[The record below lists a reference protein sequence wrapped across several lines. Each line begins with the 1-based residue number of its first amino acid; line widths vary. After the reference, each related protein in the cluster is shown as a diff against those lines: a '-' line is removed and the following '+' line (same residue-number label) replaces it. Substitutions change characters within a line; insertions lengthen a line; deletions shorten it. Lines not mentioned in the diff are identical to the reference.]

1 MRHVWLIGMMGTGKT
16 TVGVLVAELAGMAFH
31 DIDADIMQATGQTV
45 PELFAE
51 GESVFRSHESAA
63 IERASLE
70 SPMVIA
76 TGGGAVLAST
86 NVETM
91 RATGTIVL
99 LTATVETIV
108 ERIADSDDRP
118 LATDPAALD
127 AIARLRLAT
136 YTGASDHV
144 VDTEG
149 RDPHDIARE
158 VYACIVM

>member
-31 DIDADIMQATGQTV
+31 DIDAEVMQATGKTI
-45 PELFAE
+45 PELFGE
-51 GESVFRSHESAA
+51 GEAVFRSHESAA
-63 IERASLE
+63 IERASLL

-76 TGGGAVLAST
+76 TGGGAVLASK

-99 LTATVETIV
+99 LTATVATIV
-108 ERIADSDDRP
+108 DRIADNDDRP
-118 LATDPAALD
+118 LAKDPEALD

-144 VDTEG
+144 VDTEA
-149 RDPHDIARE
+149 RDPHDVAQE
-158 VYACIVM
+158 VYACVAM